1 MNAGCTYVSG
11 FMEEGRSPSFFIWED
26 AAGNGVKMT
35 VGDMI
40 AQTRALNQ
48 GRYSDSQ
55 LMEWLSEA
63 DARIY
68 EEVLC
73 THTGGDITW
82 SPYENMGDSLIVP
95 ATFGEL
101 YRHFLDAKIYLAG
114 GETNRYNN
122 AATLY
127 NTALSEYK
135 KWYNRTHGWRERT
148 NITF

>member
-1 MNAGCTYVSG
+1 
-11 FMEEGRSPSFFIWED
+11 
-26 AAGNGVKMT
+26 MT
-35 VGDMI
+35 VGEMI
-40 AQTRALNQ
+40 AQTRVLNQ
-48 GRYSDSQ
+48 GRYSDAQ

-68 EEVLC
+68 EEVLRMHVC
-73 THTGGDITW
+73 DNPSW
-82 SPYENMGDSLIVP
+82 NPYENMEDALIVP
-95 ATFGEL
+95 TPFCEL

-122 AATLY
+122 AAALY